1 MEGYQVDAL
10 DFLLKPINAS
20 AIERVLSKYLL
31 IQPKFES
38 FLIVEDHMGKQH
50 VLELDDLILVEVN
63 KRELR
68 LVLADQDLLI
78 PGTLARFKE
87 SLDQRFVAP
96 HRSYLVNL
104 NHVESM
110 GKEEVILSSGVKV
123 PLSRRSAKS
132 IQKAFIDHYKGS
144 AFYD

>member
-1 MEGYQVDAL
+1 
-10 DFLLKPINAS
+10 
-20 AIERVLSKYLL
+20 
-31 IQPKFES
+31 
-38 FLIVEDHMGKQH
+38 MGKQH